1 MKRLLRKLK
10 SIAKTIYLLPFVF
23 YILYVINQYS
33 KHQNIPIMTYL
44 NDRSWMKLFFEQHL
58 KKGYEISTGVW
69 LLVYIAYLIFK

>member
-1 MKRLLRKLK
+1 MKRILRKLK

-33 KHQNIPIMTYL
+33 KHQNIPIMNYL
-44 NDRSWMKLFFEQHL
+44 NDRTWMKLFFEQHL

-69 LLVYIAYLIFK
+69 LLIYIAYLLFK